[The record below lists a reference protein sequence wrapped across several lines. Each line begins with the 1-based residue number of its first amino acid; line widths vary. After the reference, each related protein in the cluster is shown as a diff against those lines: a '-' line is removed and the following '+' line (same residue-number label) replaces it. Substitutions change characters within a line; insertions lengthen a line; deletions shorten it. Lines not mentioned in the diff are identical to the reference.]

1 MERNSIGQVIIKE
14 SGSLL
19 LSIPC
24 ITSTISVNTYNRFL
38 LDEREFTEL
47 TPTIDKDALIN
58 KLENDVAAA
67 NTTINVLSANL
78 TQEKINSIGGCNVGI
93 RVSSSAAATNGTG
106 LSYKTYKGI
115 QYQESI
121 GFDILSSKDGVY
133 YNAIQTNGKP
143 VYDINL
149 KGGTLY
155 QDANSKAFYTLKAT
169 IKYRYRYVGLNT
181 INQGDTTTK
190 IQFHKFYKNQS
201 FPNGQS
207 FPIGLGVSRTDN
219 IAATYNPG
227 DSTGLYT
234 MNLLDTGQQLGGE
247 SDFIY
252 LPVITMPDNF
262 IMEIEAGSTFT
273 ILPE

>member
-1 MERNSIGQVIIKE
+1 MERNSVGQVIIKE

-93 RVSSSAAATNGTG
+93 RVSSSAAATQGTG
-106 LSYKTYKGI
+106 LSYKTYNGI
-115 QYQESI
+115 QYQEKI
-121 GFDILSSKDGVY
+121 GFDILSSADGVY
-133 YNAIQTNGKP
+133 YNAVQTNGKP
-143 VYDINL
+143 VYNITD
-149 KGGTLY
+149 KGANLY

-190 IQFHKFYKNQS
+190 IQFWKAYGNTS
-201 FPNGQS
+201 EG
-207 FPIGLGVSRTDN
+207 IGSGVERVDN
-219 IAATYNPG
+219 IAATYKPG
-227 DSTGLYT
+227 DTTGLYT
-234 MNLLDTGQQLGGE
+234 INLLDIGQPLGGAT
-247 SDFIY
+247 DFIY
-252 LPVITMPDNF
+252 LPVLKMPDNF
-262 IMEIEAGSTFT
+262 IMEIYPGSTFT
-273 ILPE
+273 IIPE

>member
-1 MERNSIGQVIIKE
+1 MERNSAGQVIVKE

-24 ITSTISVNTYNRFL
+24 ITSTISIKTYDRFL

-58 KLENDVAAA
+58 KLEIDIATA

-93 RVSSSAAATNGTG
+93 RVSSSAAPN
-106 LSYKTYKGI
+106 KTYNNKFYG
-115 QYQESI
+115 EKI
-121 GFDILSSKDGVY
+121 GFDILSSSDGIY
-133 YNAIQTNGKP
+133 YNAIQTNGKSTYN
-143 VYDINL
+143 VTD
-149 KGGTLY
+149 KGATLY

-181 INQGDTTTK
+181 INQGNTTTK
-190 IQFHKFYKNQS
+190 IQFWKFY
-201 FPNGQS
+201 NGQS
-207 FPIGLGVSRTDN
+207 FSIGNGVSRTDN
-219 IAATYNPG
+219 IAATYKPG

-273 ILPE
+273 LLPE

>member
-58 KLENDVAAA
+58 RLENDVATA
-67 NTTINVLSANL
+67 TKTINVLSSNL

-106 LSYKTYKGI
+106 LSYKTYNGI

-155 QDANSKAFYTLKAT
+155 QDANSAAFYTLKAT
-169 IKYRYRYVGLNT
+169 INYRYRYVGLNT
-181 INQGDTTTK
+181 INQDNATTK
-190 IQFHKFYKNQS
+190 IQFHKLTNNDS
-201 FPNGQS
+201 FKIGNG
-207 FPIGLGVSRTDN
+207 VERVDN
-219 IAATYNPG
+219 IAATYKPG
-227 DSTGLYT
+227 DTTGLYT
-234 MNLLDTGQQLGGE
+234 INLLDIGEPLGGAT
-247 SDFIY
+247 DFIY

-262 IMEIEAGSTFT
+262 IMEIYPGSTFT
-273 ILPE
+273 IIPE